1 MLALRTWLWVVAGGL
16 GLSAC
21 QTPPVS
27 EQPAEPVADSGFS
40 SRPLKHW
47 DTLKNLKP
55 MPEKPLTVSSQC
67 VRKDELGTLTRLK
80 LKVKDSTVS
89 TFSANIEMPQK
100 GRCQFDLK
108 DFRQTAKLP
117 QVILTHREHQDCT
130 VRMWSQERQVTIT
143 YNACA
148 QACSG
153 SGFDYLWPT
162 LVDSRSGRCD

>member
-1 MLALRTWLWVVAGGL
+1 MLMRRWGWVIGVL
-16 GLSAC
+16 GLAAC
-21 QTPPVS
+21 QTPPPVQESS
-27 EQPAEPVADSGFS
+27 EPPSEREIST
-40 SRPLKHW
+40 RPLKHW
-47 DTLKNLKP
+47 ERLKNLKP

-80 LKVKDSTVS
+80 LKVKDSAVS
-89 TFSANIEMPQK
+89 TFSANIEMPKK

-108 DFRQTAKLP
+108 DFHQTAKLP
-117 QVILTHREHQDCT
+117 QVILTHREYQDCT
-130 VRMWSQERQVTIT
+130 VRMWSQERQVTIA